1 MSGKDSNMTD
11 MKPIKRKGSMLERAD
26 KRFDFGGQLRRVTP
40 DTVAAGPVVDADA
53 VRREPTAD
61 EAANAAV
68 APPQP
73 KIDPASLIV
82 DPPAGEVSADPHI
95 VNPGRRKAVARRS
108 AAPTPAETPATEQAA
123 ATSDASATGNA
134 PVPTS
139 VSGAVARGPGL
150 PATTRRLVPSAPQ
163 QCIDRASISAHGL
176 IDPEGNVGALAEE
189 YRIIKRQLLRAST
202 TLQHG
207 RRVVVTS
214 SQPDEGKT
222 FSTINLALSLAAEK
236 DVSVLL
242 IDGDFARQDVPK
254 KMGLTPGRGLLDVLA
269 DPSIDLASCVIPT
282 DIPRLAVLPS
292 GNANDHET
300 ELLSSARMA
309 QVLDRLDADAPDRII
324 LFDSMPLLAAS
335 STGVV
340 AQQCGQVLVV
350 VRADVT
356 REAALRDAIGLI
368 GQHNGISLLLNRVRF
383 TPEGRR
389 FGSYYGEGG

>member
-1 MSGKDSNMTD
+1 M
-11 MKPIKRKGSMLERAD
+11 
-26 KRFDFGGQLRRVTP
+26 
-40 DTVAAGPVVDADA
+40 
-53 VRREPTAD
+53 
-61 EAANAAV
+61 
-68 APPQP
+68 
-73 KIDPASLIV
+73 
-82 DPPAGEVSADPHI
+82 
-95 VNPGRRKAVARRS
+95 
-108 AAPTPAETPATEQAA
+108 
-123 ATSDASATGNA
+123 
-134 PVPTS
+134 PVPADIA
-139 VSGAVARGPGL
+139 GAVARGPSL
-150 PATTRRLVPSAPQ
+150 PATTRRLVPAAPQ
-163 QCIDRASISAHGL
+163 QSVDRQLMATHGL
-176 IDPEGNVGALAEE
+176 IHPEGNVGALAEE

-202 TLQHG
+202 TLPHG

-214 SQPDEGKT
+214 AQPDEGKT

-254 KMGLTPGRGLLDVLA
+254 KLGITPGRGLLDALA
-269 DPSIDLASCVIPT
+269 DPSIDLAGCVIPT
-282 DIPRLAVLPS
+282 DVPRLSLLPA
-292 GNANDHET
+292 GEAKDHAT

-309 QVLDRLDADAPDRII
+309 DLLDRLDADAPDRII

-340 AQQCGQVLVV
+340 AQHCGQVLVV

-368 GQHNGISLLLNRVRF
+368 GQHHGISLLLNRVRF

>member
-1 MSGKDSNMTD
+1 MTD

-40 DTVAAGPVVDADA
+40 DTVAAGPVVDAPPVSREATPEEAARAVASPPKASVPPSGQIIDPPGDA
-53 VRREPTAD
+53 VLGDGA
-61 EAANAAV
+61 
-68 APPQP
+68 
-73 KIDPASLIV
+73 L
-82 DPPAGEVSADPHI
+82 
-95 VNPGRRKAVARRS
+95 VNPGRRKALARRAAEPV
-108 AAPTPAETPATEQAA
+108 AAPAPAPVAAPPTAEPAANVPA
-123 ATSDASATGNA
+123 PVASAVA
-134 PVPTS
+134 
-139 VSGAVARGPGL
+139 GAIARGPNL
-150 PATTRRLVPSAPQ
+150 PATSRRLVPSAPQ
-163 QCIDRASISAHGL
+163 QTIDRDVIASHGL
-176 IDPEGNVGALAEE
+176 IHPEGNVGALAEE

-202 TLQHG
+202 SLPHG
-207 RRVVVTS
+207 HRVVMTS
-214 SQPDEGKT
+214 AQPDEGKT

-254 KMGLTPGRGLLDVLA
+254 KMGITPGPGLLDALA
-269 DPSIDLASCVIPT
+269 DPSLDLASCVIPT
-282 DIPRLAVLPS
+282 DIPRLAILPS
-292 GNANDHET
+292 GNAQDHET

-309 QVLDRLDADAPDRII
+309 QLLDRLDADAPDRII

-340 AQQCGQVLVV
+340 AQHCGQVLVV